1 MWEILLTTLQPIS
14 ACLIG
19 QRILK
24 VWKMIDKLKHTV
36 KVLLKEI
43 IKRSR

>member
-1 MWEILLTTLQPIS
+1 MREILLTTLQAIS
-14 ACLIG
+14 ACPVG

-24 VWKMIDKLKHTV
+24 VWKMIDKFKHTA

-43 IKRSR
+43 IKT